1 MRPPLAL
8 AGMALLTAT
17 LVLGPRARAEEYPS
31 FMEQGSVFCT
41 DELDFTAWQITGRF
55 HTRGGR
61 DSCLTIKVLTRVALL
76 NREGAGRAQV
86 RVVSGEFSYLVGY
99 TNAPLPVVLSAPYQQ
114 ADQAMQDAAQLAAE
128 QAAAQARQGI
138 VASPAAGQDAGQAGA
153 QVPGQYPAQVPGEVS
168 GQAVGLPPG
177 QYPVQPPA
185 PAAPRR

>member
-1 MRPPLAL
+1 MRARLAL
-8 AGMALLTAT
+8 AGMALLTAPLVVGT
-17 LVLGPRARAEEYPS
+17 LVVGTLVVGAGAHAEEYPS

-61 DSCLTIKVLTRVALL
+61 DSCLTVKVLTRVALL

-114 ADQAMQDAAQLAAE
+114 ADQAVQDQAQLAAE

-138 VASPAAGQDAGQAGA
+138 LAPTAGG
-153 QVPGQYPAQVPGEVS
+153 QVPGQYPV
-168 GQAVGLPPG
+168 
-177 QYPVQPPA
+177 QYPAPPA
-185 PAAPRR
+185 SAAPRQ